1 MFLGVTAM
9 NMKTCKFSKGIIL
22 VCSLVFY
29 LADPML
35 GGVAHEQEKS
45 LKALLP
51 DLEGLVSVEEPQ
63 TYYPENL
70 YEYINGAAEIYLSY
84 GFKEL
89 IVDEYKKS
97 DTSDTV
103 SVEIY
108 DMGDH
113 KNSFGIYSAERYP
126 DNQFVSIGTQGYLEE
141 GALNFLVGCYYIKL
155 LCYDCEDRAGET
167 LEAVSEEIVR
177 RIEDKAGFP
186 ALLGAFPAEGRILNS
201 EKYILKNFMGYRFLH
216 DGYLANYEVDG
227 LSFDCFLIEG
237 ENPEEAQ
244 NMLQHYLEAKGPSN
258 IQKVSS
264 GYQIKDRYYHN
275 IYIALVNNYICGVM
289 KIKEGSEKIGEK
301 YLENLVGHVQRLD
314 S

>member
-1 MFLGVTAM
+1 
-9 NMKTCKFSKGIIL
+9 MKIRNCKFSKGVFLFFLFIL
-22 VCSLVFY
+22 Y
-29 LADPML
+29 LPNPML
-35 GGVAHEQEKS
+35 SRVEKKNEQS

-89 IVDEYKKS
+89 IVAEYKKS
-97 DTSDTV
+97 GTSDAV

-126 DNQFVSIGTQGYLEE
+126 DNEFVSIGTQGYLEE

-167 LEAVSEEIVR
+167 LKAFSMELVR
-177 RIEDKAGFP
+177 RVEDKAGFP
-186 ALLGAFPAEGRILNS
+186 ALLKAFPTEGRIPNS

-244 NMLQHYLEAKGPSN
+244 HMLQQYLEAKGPSN

-275 IYIALVNNYICGVM
+275 IYLALFKNYICGVM
-289 KIKEGSEKIGEK
+289 KIKEGSEKVGEK
-301 YLENLVGHVQRLD
+301 YLENLVGQVQRLD

>member
-1 MFLGVTAM
+1 
-9 NMKTCKFSKGIIL
+9 MKIKNCKLSGGIFL
-22 VCSLVFY
+22 VCLLILY
-29 LADPML
+29 LPNPTL
-35 GGVAHEQEKS
+35 SRIEKEQEQS
-45 LKALLP
+45 LKALFP
-51 DLEGLVSVEEPQ
+51 DLEGMVSVEEPQ

-84 GFKEL
+84 GFREL
-89 IVDEYKKS
+89 IVGEYKKS

-103 SVEIY
+103 AVEIY

-126 DNQFVSIGTQGYLEE
+126 DNEFVSLGTQGYVEE
-141 GALNFLVGCYYIKL
+141 GALNLLVGSYYIKL
-155 LCYDCEDRAGET
+155 LCFDCGNRADET
-167 LEAVSEEIVR
+167 LKAFAEEIVR
-177 RIEDKAGFP
+177 RVKDKGGFP
-186 ALLGAFPAEGRILNS
+186 ALLKAFPIEGRLPNS

-216 DGYLANYEVDG
+216 DGYLANYELDG

-244 NMLQHYLEAKGPSN
+244 NMLRQYLEAKGSSN
-258 IQKVSS
+258 AEKVPS

-275 IYIALVNNYICGVM
+275 IYLALVKNYICGVM
-289 KIKEGSEKIGEK
+289 KIKEGNERIGEQ
-301 YLENLVGHVQRLD
+301 YLKDLVEQVKRLD

>member
-1 MFLGVTAM
+1 MD
-9 NMKTCKFSKGIIL
+9 MKTCKFRKGIFL
-22 VCSLVFY
+22 VCLLILC

-35 GGVAHEQEKS
+35 GRVAHEKEQSLKS
-45 LKALLP
+45 LLP
-51 DLEGLVSVEEPQ
+51 ALEGLVSVEEPQ

-89 IVDEYKKS
+89 IVAEYKKS
-97 DTSDTV
+97 DTPDAI

-126 DNQFVSIGTQGYLEE
+126 DNEFVSIGTQGYLEE
-141 GALNFLVGCYYIKL
+141 GALNFLVGRYYIKL
-155 LCYDCEDRAGET
+155 LCYDCEDRAGEM
-167 LEAVSEEIVR
+167 LKAFSEEIVR
-177 RIEDKAGFP
+177 RVEDKAGFP
-186 ALLGAFPAEGRILNS
+186 ALLEAFPTEGRLLNS

-216 DGYLANYEVDG
+216 DGYLANYGIDG

-258 IQKVSS
+258 IQRVSS

-275 IYIALVNNYICGVM
+275 IYLALVKNYICGVM
-289 KIKEGSEKIGEK
+289 KIKEGHEKIGER
-301 YLENLVGHVQRLD
+301 YLKNLVGQVQKLD